1 MAVATAIVGFSPIC
15 CEAWVGFEVPGA
27 SRQIDVGYWDN
38 KQHPT
43 ARCTR
48 GSGVRRTD
56 FSGAYLVVRGCDMVA
71 EHLDPTRS
79 AAHVVYP
86 VRRAEV
92 TPGEGTCVTTRLSQH
107 RQHYVYKI
115 TLGID
120 PHRSVGHS
128 TDRKNS
134 VGHPQA
140 KTRRNSKPSLPNLAP
155 STHPLLGA
163 RRTCSRQAK
172 MKYSTSVSSSRRK
185 SRKAHFT
192 APSSARRKI
201 MSSPLSTDLKSKH
214 SVSVHPEP

>member
-1 MAVATAIVGFSPIC
+1 M
-15 CEAWVGFEVPGA
+15 
-27 SRQIDVGYWDN
+27 
-38 KQHPT
+38 
-43 ARCTR
+43 
-48 GSGVRRTD
+48 RRTD

-92 TPGEGTCVTTRLSQH
+92 TRGEGTCVTTRVSQH

-115 TLGID
+115 TQGID
-120 PHRSVGHS
+120 PHWSVGHS
-128 TDRKNS
+128 TAKNRS
-134 VGHPQA
+134 VGHPQKFGRTSA
-140 KTRRNSKPSLPNLAP
+140 KKTRRNSKPSLPNLAP

>member
-1 MAVATAIVGFSPIC
+1 M
-15 CEAWVGFEVPGA
+15 
-27 SRQIDVGYWDN
+27 
-38 KQHPT
+38 
-43 ARCTR
+43 
-48 GSGVRRTD
+48 RRTD

-92 TPGEGTCVTTRLSQH
+92 TPGEGTCVTTRVSQH

-115 TLGID
+115 TQGID
-120 PHRSVGHS
+120 PHWSVGHS
-128 TDRKNS
+128 TAKIRSDIRKKN
-134 VGHPQA
+134 
-140 KTRRNSKPSLPNLAP
+140 KRNSKPSLPNLAP

>member
-1 MAVATAIVGFSPIC
+1 M
-15 CEAWVGFEVPGA
+15 
-27 SRQIDVGYWDN
+27 
-38 KQHPT
+38 
-43 ARCTR
+43 
-48 GSGVRRTD
+48 RRTD

-92 TPGEGTCVTTRLSQH
+92 TPGEGTCVTTRVSQH

-115 TLGID
+115 TQGID

-128 TDRKNS
+128 TANANIRSDIC
-134 VGHPQA
+134 

-155 STHPLLGA
+155 SSHPLLGA

>member
-92 TPGEGTCVTTRLSQH
+92 TPGEGTCVTTRVSQH

-115 TLGID
+115 TQGID
-120 PHRSVGHS
+120 LQVHWSVGHS
-128 TDRKNS
+128 TAKIRSDIR
-134 VGHPQA
+134 

-155 STHPLLGA
+155 TTRPLLGA

>member
-1 MAVATAIVGFSPIC
+1 M
-15 CEAWVGFEVPGA
+15 
-27 SRQIDVGYWDN
+27 
-38 KQHPT
+38 
-43 ARCTR
+43 
-48 GSGVRRTD
+48 RRTD

-92 TPGEGTCVTTRLSQH
+92 TPGEGTCVTTRVSQH

-115 TLGID
+115 TQGID
-120 PHRSVGHS
+120 PHWSVGHS
-128 TDRKNS
+128 T
-134 VGHPQA
+134 A
-140 KTRRNSKPSLPNLAP
+140 KIRSDIRQKDSRNSKPSLPNLAP
-155 STHPLLGA
+155 SSHPLLGA

>member
-1 MAVATAIVGFSPIC
+1 M
-15 CEAWVGFEVPGA
+15 
-27 SRQIDVGYWDN
+27 
-38 KQHPT
+38 
-43 ARCTR
+43 
-48 GSGVRRTD
+48 RRTD

-92 TPGEGTCVTTRLSQH
+92 TRGEGTCVTTRVSQH

-115 TLGID
+115 TQGID
-120 PHRSVGHS
+120 LQVHWSVGHS
-128 TDRKNS
+128 TAKIRSDIR
-134 VGHPQA
+134 

-214 SVSVHPEP
+214 SVSDHPEP